1 MTALETELRVPDVPR
16 GIEAN
21 GINTIAEGTPR
32 ELFLPWFASNVGV
45 FGISYGAFCLAY
57 GLSVAQSIIAA
68 AIGLLLSFGAVG
80 IVATAGPRGSVPTM
94 VLSRAAFG
102 VRGNRVPSALSSSRS
117 RWSTAPPSIG
127 GIGGTESSWKH
138 TARP

>member
-1 MTALETELRVPDVPR
+1 MTALETELVVPDVPR

-21 GINTIAEGTPR
+21 GINTIAEGERKGTPR

-57 GLSVAQSIIAA
+57 GLSVVQSVIGA

-80 IVATAGPRGSVPTM
+80 IGATAGPRGSVPTM

-102 VRGNRVPSALSSSRS
+102 VRGNRVPSALS
-117 RWSTAPPSIG
+117 WLLMVG
-127 GIGGTESSWKH
+127 
-138 TARP
+138 

>member
-1 MTALETELRVPDVPR
+1 MTALETELRAPDVPR

-21 GINTIAEGTPR
+21 GINTITEGERKGTPR

-102 VRGNRVPSALSSSRS
+102 VRGNRCRPRS
-117 RWSTAPPSIG
+117 RG
-127 GIGGTESSWKH
+127 C
-138 TARP
+138 